1 MGNLKHAYY
10 SKEQL
15 NKNGKTFVY
24 LNSKKEKIYA
34 TEIFD
39 TKMDNQYKYFKDN
52 LYVGEVEKFVEKMD
66 NSINSTRE
74 YSYKDRQFH
83 RD

>member
-24 LNSKKEKIYA
+24 LNAKKEKIYA

-52 LYVGEVEKFVEKMD
+52 VYVGKVENFVEKMD
-66 NSINSTRE
+66 DSINSTRE

>member
-15 NKNGKTFVY
+15 NNNGKTFVY
-24 LNSKKEKIYA
+24 LNSKKEKKYA

-39 TKMDNQYKYFKDN
+39 TKMDHQYKYFKDN
-52 LYVGEVEKFVEKMD
+52 VYVGEVEKFVEKID

-74 YSYKDRQFH
+74 YFYKDRQF
-83 RD
+83 RLD

>member
-15 NKNGKTFVY
+15 NKNGKIFVY
-24 LNSKKEKIYA
+24 LNVEKEKIYA

-52 LYVGEVEKFVEKMD
+52 VYVGKVEKFVEKMD